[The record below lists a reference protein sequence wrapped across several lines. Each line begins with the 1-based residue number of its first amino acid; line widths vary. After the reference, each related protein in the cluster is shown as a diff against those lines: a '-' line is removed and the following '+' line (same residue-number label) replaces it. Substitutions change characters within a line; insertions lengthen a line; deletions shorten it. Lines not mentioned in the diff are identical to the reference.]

1 MPFHSSFWSNLDLR
15 DGHQIAKRGGYPCL
29 GCQSTLG
36 NVSLKLPPYLQGY
49 QGNESS
55 VQIKLENQLGRKLL
69 RTIVWVRDVP
79 EQALI
84 YDRLAVHQVDEDLYE
99 VLFSRGFH

>member
-1 MPFHSSFWSNLDLR
+1 MPFQSSFWSNLDLC
-15 DGHQIAKRGGYPCL
+15 DGHEIAERGGDPCL

-36 NVSLKLPPYLQGY
+36 YVSLKLSPYLQGY
-49 QGNESS
+49 QGNESP

-84 YDRLAVHQVDEDLYE
+84 NDRLAVHKVDEDLYDM
-99 VLFSRGFH
+99 LFSRGFN